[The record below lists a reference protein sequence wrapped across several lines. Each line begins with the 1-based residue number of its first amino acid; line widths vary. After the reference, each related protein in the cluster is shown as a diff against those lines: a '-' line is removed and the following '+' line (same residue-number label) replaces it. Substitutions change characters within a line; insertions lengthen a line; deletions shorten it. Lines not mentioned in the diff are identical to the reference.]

1 MIRWI
6 GISSAIVILIMVGI
20 LAVREQDS
28 SETDHRKKV
37 RVAAIMTGAGGDH
50 SWNESHYEAL
60 EKVAD
65 SLNLEMAYYENVPED
80 SAARSIM
87 EKAIQNGAKIIIAN
101 SNGYGNV
108 TLEVARRHPEVSFL
122 HATGV
127 RTASNLS
134 TFFGRIYQMRYLS
147 GMVAGAMTK
156 TNKIGY
162 VAAFNYSEVNR
173 GINAFALGVQKVNPD
188 AKVYVSWSN
197 SWGDESTAAD
207 ATRDLIDKHHID
219 VLTVHVNS
227 FSPYEIAD
235 EKNIWIVG
243 YNRDNSTRF
252 PKHFLTAPVWRW
264 EVFYEQ
270 HINDVLQGKFLGRSY
285 WLGLETGMVD
295 LAPMT
300 EHVSDSVRQM
310 VESERE
316 RMLHGTF
323 DVFQGPLIDNRGV
336 LRVGKGE
343 SMTDEDLLNHFDWYV
358 KGVVDGLKP

>member
-6 GISSAIVILIMVGI
+6 GISTAIVLLIIVGI
-20 LAVREQDS
+20 VAVRDRDS
-28 SETDHRKKV
+28 IEKESKKKV
-37 RVAAIMTGAGGDH
+37 RVAAIMTGANSDH

-80 SAARSIM
+80 STARSIM
-87 EKAIQNGAKIIIAN
+87 EKAIRNGAKIIVVN
-101 SNGYGNV
+101 SHGYEKVMMG
-108 TLEVARRHPEVSFL
+108 VAERFPEVVFF

-127 RTASNLS
+127 RTAPNVSA
-134 TFFGRIYQMRYLS
+134 FFGRMYQMRYLS
-147 GMVAGAMTK
+147 GIVAGLKTK

-162 VAAFNYSEVNR
+162 VAGFNFPEVNR

-197 SWGDESTAAD
+197 SWGDESMAAD
-207 ATRDLIDKHHID
+207 ATRALIDKHRID

-227 FSPYEIAD
+227 LSPYEIAD

-243 YNRDNSTRF
+243 YNRDNSMRF
-252 PKHFLTAPVWRW
+252 PKHFLTAPIWRW
-264 EVFYEQ
+264 EKFYGP

-285 WLGLETGMVD
+285 WLGQETGLVD

-300 EHVSDSVRQM
+300 EHVSDSIRQV
-310 VESERE
+310 VEQERD
-316 RMLHGTF
+316 RLLNTLF
-323 DVFQGPLIDNRGV
+323 DVFQGPLVDNHGV

-343 SMTDEDLLNHFDWYV
+343 SMTDEELLNHFDWYV